1 MSEQRFSDREVPIP
15 HSSFERRAFLRGIAR
30 LLEFGR
36 VFGPRPQ
43 VLETPAD
50 LFPIES
56 DWERIGGDLRAATR
70 RAADQTGIPETDAA
84 RLVKA

>member
-1 MSEQRFSDREVPIP
+1 MSDPRYSDREVPIP
-15 HSSFERRAFLRGIAR
+15 RTKLNRPFLRGIAR
-30 LLEFGR
+30 LMEFGR

-43 VLETPAD
+43 VVDTPDD
-50 LFPIES
+50 LFPIDS

-70 RAADQTGIPETDAA
+70 RAADQTGVPETDAA